1 MRMGDRW
8 VGIGRTASAV
18 LVLSASW
25 NRSYVKIRVLPVRL
39 PLRGRPR
46 SRAAFP
52 TGWHAPPC
60 SSATTYLRPNN
71 ADRQLFG
78 GSIE

>member
-25 NRSYVKIRVLPVRL
+25 NRSYVKFEFSRCVY
-39 PLRGRPR
+39 R
-46 SRAAFP
+46 SE
-52 TGWHAPPC
+52 
-60 SSATTYLRPNN
+60 
-71 ADRQLFG
+71 ADRVHGPHSLQVG
-78 GSIE
+78 TPRRVPPQQRT